1 MTRFALILVCV
12 ASLTG
17 CALPHDFGA
26 AASPGVDDAT
36 GEGKADDY
44 LSSLGR
50 EYDFETLLEVQL
62 SDADL
67 ELDDE
72 ARASRAQTIA
82 SERMSKL
89 TEALDAVIWDR
100 WDKDSRTGDNSL
112 MLRQL
117 SDSIDAPRETEDGAY
132 VFDYLV
138 EAAGPAD
145 LFDRFP
151 FDGQDRQRRLL
162 NVEVGEGDDALSYEI
177 SVTHSEESTDS
188 YPEYGELM
196 QGGLDIAIHIGDDHR
211 TDDKDIRQARSV
223 YESLVGQFGMRS
235 PVNRFEDLG
244 LESGPFETTMNVE
257 GEAVA
262 LRVSLYHAD
271 MVEDDELERLLDAYR
286 YSAEHAD
293 IVLYEGHA
301 GRSLDYSGVVL
312 HYGPRA
318 AIPASE
324 FRNLVLP
331 NRYQIFV
338 FAGCETYTGYSESLF
353 AHPDKHAGNAD
364 VITTVN
370 YSTYRSRATAA
381 IAMLQALT
389 RTYEDTWY
397 PLSWGGVIK
406 HINDYD
412 EGGRWTAMY
421 GVHGLDDN
429 PRISPLADESTI
441 GMSCEDASECP
452 GVDNR
457 CVRRRSGERQCG
469 VACTDDSGCPTGS
482 RCVGVTS
489 GDLGSIRQCLAGSR

>member
-1 MTRFALILVCV
+1 
-12 ASLTG
+12 
-17 CALPHDFGA
+17 
-26 AASPGVDDAT
+26 
-36 GEGKADDY
+36 
-44 LSSLGR
+44 
-50 EYDFETLLEVQL
+50 
-62 SDADL
+62 
-67 ELDDE
+67 
-72 ARASRAQTIA
+72 
-82 SERMSKL
+82 
-89 TEALDAVIWDR
+89 
-100 WDKDSRTGDNSL
+100 
-112 MLRQL
+112 
-117 SDSIDAPRETEDGAY
+117 
-132 VFDYLV
+132 
-138 EAAGPAD
+138 
-145 LFDRFP
+145 
-151 FDGQDRQRRLL
+151 
-162 NVEVGEGDDALSYEI
+162 
-177 SVTHSEESTDS
+177 
-188 YPEYGELM
+188 
-196 QGGLDIAIHIGDDHR
+196 
-211 TDDKDIRQARSV
+211 
-223 YESLVGQFGMRS
+223 
-235 PVNRFEDLG
+235 
-244 LESGPFETTMNVE
+244 MNVE